1 MDTTAQLPQVY
12 IVIEKTR
19 RGSGGLSSDFT
30 PGRIGVGCLIP
41 VETRIAASRHRLA
54 AGDGASPAST
64 RGRISSEK
72 SLVLADPVLQGGG
85 QFVHVC
91 GGKIQHVRL
100 KDRDAVR
107 SDRVPPYL
115 D

>member
-54 AGDGASPAST
+54 AGDGASPVST

-72 SLVLADPVLQGGG
+72 SLVLADSVLQGGG

-91 GGKIQHVRL
+91 GGKL
-100 KDRDAVR
+100 KPVGRKEGGAFR
-107 SDRVPPYL
+107 PARVPPYL